1 MENTDSRSNKVF
13 PTGKSSNQNLHSVA
27 EKQEASEL
35 SLVKAL
41 LEALDSDPVEH
52 TDAHTFAGISKSY
65 SAPGTEYVTPYDE
78 GGFTFIFNKD
88 Y

>member
-1 MENTDSRSNKVF
+1 M
-13 PTGKSSNQNLHSVA
+13 
-27 EKQEASEL
+27 

-41 LEALDSDPVEH
+41 LEALDADPVEH

-65 SAPGTEYVTPYDE
+65 TAPGTEYVTPYDE